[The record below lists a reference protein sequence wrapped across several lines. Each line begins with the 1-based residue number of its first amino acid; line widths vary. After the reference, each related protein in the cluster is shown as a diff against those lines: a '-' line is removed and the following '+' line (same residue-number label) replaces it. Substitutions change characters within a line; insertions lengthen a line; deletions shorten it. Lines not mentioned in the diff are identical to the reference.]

1 MNNPVHAKCIECARY
16 TKEYVTM
23 RSNGGLNKVHG
34 CGRGGCHI
42 DNDFEAFVPKHGAF
56 VEVGCAT
63 CARSNIVGAGT
74 CTHYCYD
81 AANRTYPNWLAKGTM
96 GAPDAAATKAATK
109 AALEG
114 SAKTSTH
121 YQVGTKQPIEIM
133 QEIMTPEEFQGF
145 CRGNVIKYSLR
156 LGHKDAPVKEV
167 AKIEQYAKWLRMSLE
182 GKTIKPME
190 D

>member
-1 MNNPVHAKCIECARY
+1 MNRPVYAKCLVCAKY
-16 TKEYVTM
+16 NQEYVNR
-23 RSNGGLNKVHG
+23 RSNEEYPSSTLHG
-34 CGRGGCHI
+34 CGSESCSAGMK
-42 DNDFEAFVPKHGAF
+42 FQEFKPKEELEG
-56 VEVGCAT
+56 
-63 CARSNIVGAGT
+63 S
-74 CTHYCYD
+74 
-81 AANRTYPNWLAKGTM
+81 
-96 GAPDAAATKAATK
+96 TK

-156 LGHKDAPVKEV
+156 LGHKDAPVKEA
-167 AKIEQYAKWLRMSLE
+167 AKIEQYSKWLRMSLE
-182 GKTIKPME
+182 GKTINPME

>member
-1 MNNPVHAKCIECARY
+1 MNKPVYAKCMVCANY
-16 TKEYVTM
+16 NQEYVNR
-23 RSNGGLNKVHG
+23 RSNEEYPSSTLHG
-34 CGRGGCHI
+34 CGSELCSAAMKFQE
-42 DNDFEAFVPKHGAF
+42 FEPKPCCSTKAELEG
-56 VEVGCAT
+56 
-63 CARSNIVGAGT
+63 S
-74 CTHYCYD
+74 
-81 AANRTYPNWLAKGTM
+81 
-96 GAPDAAATKAATK
+96 TKAALEGSAK

-156 LGHKDAPVKEV
+156 LGHKDAPVKEA
-167 AKIEQYAKWLRMSLE
+167 AKIEQYSKWLRMSLE
-182 GKTIKPME
+182 GKTINPME